1 MSRRLS
7 ALTALLAFALASCDD
22 YDRSEPIDLEGERT
36 YSYTAYAEDG
46 TRLLVGTIVLHPR
59 YTRANFEQEIEGE
72 WMIRWAP
79 GADTT
84 SLVGPQ
90 VGSGPLAGI
99 ATEDGIILHLPPIS
113 VDNTVQLTGIVRN
126 NEFSGEW
133 SYSTIAGPAARG
145 DRKSTRLN
153 SSH

>member
-7 ALTALLAFALASCDD
+7 GLTVLLAFALTACGD

-36 YSYTAYAEDG
+36 YTYTAFAEDG

-59 YTRANFEQEIEGE
+59 YSRGDFEQEIEGH
-72 WMIRWAP
+72 WTIGWAP

-99 ATEDGIILHLPPIS
+99 ATEDGIILYLPMIS
-113 VDNTVQLTGIVRN
+113 VDNTVQLTGLVRD
-126 NEFSGEW
+126 NEFRGEW
-133 SYSTIAGPAARG
+133 SFTSIAGPVARG
-145 DRKSTRLN
+145 EFTAND
-153 SSH
+153 